1 MPAEGG
7 KLFKRRNERIRPKPH
22 QPYMLAIRAIR
33 VGSPANLRRESN
45 RLHQQN
51 GYKNER
57 IFKAAKKGFHGTWCS
72 FHYRRI

>member
-1 MPAEGG
+1 
-7 KLFKRRNERIRPKPH
+7 
-22 QPYMLAIRAIR
+22 MLAIRAIR